1 MRQGAERR
9 AASEMETLPV
19 SEQAQSIK
27 GIIEQLG
34 EIVTRTKAENSP
46 LGYFAALY
54 RKVTL
59 QVKSDIDN
67 RRFEDNARMERLDVM
82 FANRYLAA
90 YDAHRAGQTP
100 TRAWA
105 FSFAVARQWWPI
117 VLQHLLLGMNAHIN
131 LDLGVAAARAA
142 PGDQLSAFKGDFD
155 RINTVLAGLV
165 GEVQKE
171 LAQIWPLLRLL
182 NASSGGA
189 EKILINFSMEKAR
202 DAAWAW
208 PGSWRRS
215 TGRAGTKNRPA
226 RRPGDRFRPPD
237 PPSRLGRLL
246 DDPSRPPRRAGHR
259 SQPHRHSGV
268 SAGEEAVDD
277 SGTCCRA
284 QSNGRAARACGTA
297 RPPPRVGD
305 VRVRLDAGLELAVA
319 HVNGRTTNWPDGRS
333 PGAPGAGCALAAG
346 HPQRDR
352 QMRLSRADAAVRG
365 FVEAAAKA
373 AVVKPAPATIGGRRI
388 GPGTAAD
395 AAAVGCGPQPLEQR
409 ADDLGLHVTRGARR
423 SRPHSCALHHLTR
436 LRFLPALRL

>member
-1 MRQGAERR
+1 M
-9 AASEMETLPV
+9 
-19 SEQAQSIK
+19 SEQAQSIEVL
-27 GIIEQLG
+27 IERLG

-142 PGDQLSAFKGDFD
+142 PGDQLSALKGDFD

-165 GEVQKE
+165 GEVQEE

-182 NASSGGA
+182 NTSSSRA

-202 DAAWAW
+202 DAAWDVAQELA
-208 PGSWRRS
+208 PLDRDEQERRI
-215 TGRAGTKNRPA
+215 
-226 RRPGDRFRPPD
+226 
-237 PPSRLGRLL
+237 
-246 DDPSRPPRRAGHR
+246 
-259 SQPHRHSGV
+259 
-268 SAGEEAVDD
+268 
-277 SGTCCRA
+277 
-284 QSNGRAARACGTA
+284 
-297 RPPPRVGD
+297 
-305 VRVRLDAGLELAVA
+305 VRLD
-319 HVNGRTTNWPDGRS
+319 
-333 PGAPGAGCALAAG
+333 
-346 HPQRDR
+346 DR
-352 QMRLSRADAAVRG
+352 VTA
-365 FVEAAAKA
+365 F
-373 AVVKPAPATIGGRRI
+373 GRRI
-388 GPGTAAD
+388 RHPGSA
-395 AAAVGCGPQPLEQR
+395 GRWMIPLVR
-409 ADDLGLHVTRGARR
+409 LGERGTVA
-423 SRPHSCALHHLTR
+423 SRIAILE
-436 LRFLPALRL
+436 